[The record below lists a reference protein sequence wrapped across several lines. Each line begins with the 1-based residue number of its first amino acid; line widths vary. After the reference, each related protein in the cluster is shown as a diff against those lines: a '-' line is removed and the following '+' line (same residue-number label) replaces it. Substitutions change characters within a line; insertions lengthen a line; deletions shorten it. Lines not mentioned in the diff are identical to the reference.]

1 MLTGFLIGISI
12 DHIPGNMLHKVCIIR
27 LVRNHFGSSSSFCSR
42 CSHFGSTLAEQLAEW
57 EQKKAKLL
65 EAQAQQENAGEA
77 TNAKTNLPPALLDP
91 AIHRKVGDVP
101 GQMMPGTG
109 TLTSLASAPSVAEP
123 WLKRLRTSPRP
134 RSEALPASET
144 AKTTASGFTA
154 LIDTPGGVE
163 EGGAAW
169 HMMLKRGEINS
180 FKQLLDVL
188 RAENESD
195 ELAALLKDHVP
206 LISTIEEKIN
216 NAVELEATARHLPVW
231 GEALRLHLDHSRW
244 RRRTRRPLPAHYI
257 TGTHMV
263 PKCFSPLPEVFVRGY
278 PRTQYLVNRQDS

>member
-1 MLTGFLIGISI
+1 MQ
-12 DHIPGNMLHKVCIIR
+12 
-27 LVRNHFGSSSSFCSR
+27 
-42 CSHFGSTLAEQLAEW
+42 GSTLAEQLAEL

-101 GQMMPGTG
+101 GQMMPGQME
-109 TLTSLASAPSVAEP
+109 LWRVSSVAEP
-123 WLKRLRTSPRP
+123 PSKRLRTSPSP
-134 RSEALPASET
+134 RSEAPPASET
-144 AKTTASGFTA
+144 AKTTGSGVIA
-154 LIDTPGGVE
+154 LIHTSGGVE

-169 HMMLKRGEINS
+169 HMMLKRGETNS

-188 RAENESD
+188 PAENKSD
-195 ELAALLKDHVP
+195 ELAALLKDHAS

-216 NAVELEATARHLPVW
+216 NAVELEATARLLPVW

-263 PKCFSPLPEVFVRGY
+263 PKCLSPLPEVFVREY